1 MRGEVTSKEEEER
14 RECKQGKGNEGEVT
28 SKEEEERRECIHQ
41 RENRVNVL
49 RMEEI
54 TFFLRKEKEGRSF

>member
-1 MRGEVTSKEEEER
+1 MYIHHEKDMS
-14 RECKQGKGNEGEVT
+14 GEVT

-49 RMEEI
+49 RMEE
-54 TFFLRKEKEGRSF
+54 GR